1 MIGVELGWGG
11 GSGGGGGGGYR
22 WQWVVLEAESG
33 LDNMYNCTQG
43 LMVLKMGISQY
54 FLKIT
59 CSYHAETDMA
69 ILKYCAKTGKIRK
82 NGPVNLKALVF

>member
-1 MIGVELGWGG
+1 
-11 GSGGGGGGGYR
+11 
-22 WQWVVLEAESG
+22 
-33 LDNMYNCTQG
+33 
-43 LMVLKMGISQY
+43 MVLKMGISQY